1 MFQLKALL
9 LAGHPSRSQV
19 SCYESASLF
28 FLDLKANIFP
38 RLLLSVT
45 AHRSRWLLDTTIDF
59 LRRQA
64 RRLLPSLPEAR
75 VSAAAPRTSQAERGL
90 IFIPSLSILE
100 VLLGQTRVYL
110 EILVVAGLRVKGLGG
125 RGAGPVAAGRSLRL
139 DNGPRPRWRARGG
152 GRLVCSGHPPLN
164 SLAIRKKGSHA
175 QHRRMAIAIPAIKVK
190 GPMEIILLSWAFLV
204 LESGL
209 SFASLLC
216 ICCCQSPR
224 VSNEI

>member
-64 RRLLPSLPEAR
+64 RRFLPSLPEAR

-110 EILVVAGLRVKGLGG
+110 EILVVAGLRVKGLG
-125 RGAGPVAAGRSLRL
+125 VAARDL
-139 DNGPRPRWRARGG
+139 WRRDEAFGSITDLARGG
-152 GRLVCSGHPPLN
+152 AHGEEVALFAVVTHP
-164 SLAIRKKGSHA
+164 
-175 QHRRMAIAIPAIKVK
+175 
-190 GPMEIILLSWAFLV
+190 
-204 LESGL
+204 
-209 SFASLLC
+209 
-216 ICCCQSPR
+216 
-224 VSNEI
+224 